1 MILLIDNYDSF
12 TWNLYQ
18 ALARLGARV
27 QVVRNDALS
36 VDQALARKPNG
47 IVLSPGP
54 GRPKDAGLCP
64 RLLRALPASVPL
76 LGVCLGH
83 QGLVESYGGTLDL
96 DPEPTHGKTSLIHH
110 DGSSMFAG
118 IPSPFPAGRYHSL
131 RAQRET
137 LPNELQVTAWTSE
150 GFVMAVRH
158 VTLPRFG
165 LQFHPESILT
175 PHGPELLARFLEH
188 TNELAPR
195 SRPVT
200 RERPIADPSS
210 ARKSQPL
217 NPLL

>member
-27 QVVRNDALS
+27 QVARNDALS
-36 VDQALARKPNG
+36 VEEALARRPSG

-54 GRPKDAGLCP
+54 GRPKDAGVCP
-64 RLLRALPASVPL
+64 RLLRALPAAVPL

-83 QGLVESYGGTLDL
+83 QGLIESYGGTLDL
-96 DPEPTHGKTSLIHH
+96 DPEPTHGKASLIHH
-110 DGSSMFAG
+110 DGSALFESV
-118 IPSPFPAGRYHSL
+118 PNPFPAGRYHSL
-131 RAQRET
+131 RAHRET
-137 LPNELQVTAWTSE
+137 LPSELRVTAWTSE

-175 PHGPELLARFLEH
+175 PHGPDLLARFLEQ
-188 TNELAPR
+188 TDELAPR
-195 SRPVT
+195 PRTPN
-200 RERPIADPSS
+200 RERSVGDSAS

-217 NPLL
+217 NSLL